1 MCLSVSQ
8 CTESLWKHGVPCVVG
23 RRGRHRLNQW
33 RNARKLQTPGKFHRP
48 YQKVH
53 IEESRWYRRG
63 WGWVETKHLSRIVRG
78 LLKRRGDHAVKAA
91 TAWWAWMGKLSGRGT
106 RGRAGGRGSSRA
118 RLSAALHRRHEGGDA
133 TSIEHRRLSLR
144 GIKTVAVL
152 VSINYCSWTDLISQ
166 SSNSSDK
173 TALYLENFLWH
184 SFQHRENYIPW
195 WMQC

>member
-1 MCLSVSQ
+1 MTATVPSVSL
-8 CTESLWKHGVPCVVG
+8 SLSMHRITMKAWSAMCSW

-48 YQKVH
+48 YQKVD

-144 GIKTVAVL
+144 GIKTVSVL

-166 SSNSSDK
+166 SLCK
-173 TALYLENFLWH
+173 FCCKI
-184 SFQHRENYIPW
+184 QHF
-195 WMQC
+195 